1 LKQKFLILNN
11 KKLNKKKKLVISN
24 VIPTP
29 EKTIFEKIYFLFFI
43 ILPIIYSESIIDPVL
58 IPRQIFLT
66 LFIFIV
72 GLSISYQLSI
82 NKIQAEF
89 TFLKTPFFISLLIFL
104 TSILLSFSKSIIISE
119 SIYLFSKILSLILF
133 LIITTYLIL
142 QKQLRN
148 ESLIKS
154 VVWFTIIILSIAFY
168 QIFNLYQIDEKF
180 IVDINQITSSNGNK
194 NLLASI
200 LFLSLPFILY
210 SIGTEKRLKYI
221 SIIIV
226 FIILII
232 FWILQTKTV
241 IIGFILFFILN
252 IVFLMISKSQEISKL
267 RLLLLVVPIVLVI
280 ISITYISVKYQD
292 LFPHLFSGNT
302 FKTRVLLWK
311 NSWQMIKENTLFGV
325 GAGNWQIYFP
335 KFGLDKFGIG
345 DVVANGAM
353 TYQRPH
359 NDFLWIFCEM
369 GIMGIISYLF
379 LFVSFFYYG
388 IKLIK
393 NQQGEKTNWLYA
405 LFLSTIIGYILIS
418 FADFPFERIEH
429 QIVLFT
435 IFSIVLGNYYLNKKT
450 ELKPLNVKLS
460 TFSITLLVLFIFLMT
475 VSTKRYNGE
484 FHTSQMNLA
493 YKNSN
498 WNKVIEEV
506 DLSNNLFYSI
516 DPMSIPLV
524 WYKGVALFASENIID
539 AKIEFDKAYKI
550 DPYNIHV
557 LNNLA
562 SCYEKLGNHKDAE
575 LYYKKALKIS
585 SLFEETLLNLAAIY
599 FNTKKFELA
608 FETIDKCS
616 VNSVDPKY
624 RLFLKTILVT
634 KIDSIIEH
642 TVDKNKVQQLTLLKT
657 DTTRL
662 ETIYFESKSILM
674 NFEPYVLKS
683 LI

>member
-1 LKQKFLILNN
+1 M
-11 KKLNKKKKLVISN
+11 NKKKKSVVSKE
-24 VIPTP
+24 VTTTQ

-43 ILPIIYSESIIDPVL
+43 TLPIIYSESIIDPVL
-58 IPRQIFLT
+58 IPRQLFLT
-66 LFIFIV
+66 LFLFIIS
-72 GLSISYQLSI
+72 LTISYQLSI
-82 NKIQAEF
+82 NKIQADF
-89 TFLKTPFFISLLIFL
+89 SFLKTPFFISLLVFL
-104 TSILLSFSKSIIISE
+104 TTVLLSFSKSIIISE
-119 SIYLFSKILSLILF
+119 SFYLLSKILILIMF
-133 LIITTYLIL
+133 LIITTYLIT

-148 ESLIKS
+148 ESIIRS
-154 VVWFTIIILSIAFY
+154 VVWFTIIIVSISIY
-168 QIFNLYQIDEKF
+168 QIFNLYQSDEIF
-180 IVDINQITSSNGNK
+180 FVNINKIKASNGNK

-200 LFLSLPFILY
+200 LFLTLPFVIY
-210 SIGTEKRLKYI
+210 SIGISKIWKYI
-221 SIIIV
+221 SFILV

-252 IVFLMISKSQEISKL
+252 IAYLLITKSNVIGKV
-267 RLLLLVVPIVLVI
+267 RLLILVI
-280 ISITYISVKYQD
+280 STLILITSITFISVKYQN
-292 LFPHLFSGNT
+292 LFPLLFSGNT
-302 FKTRVLLWK
+302 LKTRILLWE
-311 NSWQMIKENTLFGV
+311 NSFQMIKENTLFGV

-345 DVVANGAM
+345 DIVANGTT

-369 GIMGIISYLF
+369 GILGIISYLF

-393 NQQGEKTNWLYA
+393 NQLEKKANWLYA
-405 LFLSTIIGYILIS
+405 LFFSTIIGYILIS

-429 QIVLFT
+429 QIVLYT

-460 TFSITLLVLFIFLMT
+460 TFSIALLVLFIFEMM

-498 WNKVIEEV
+498 WNKVSEEV
-506 DLSNNLFYSI
+506 DLANNLFYSI

-524 WYKGVALFASENIID
+524 WYKGVALFASENIND
-539 AKIEFDKAYKI
+539 AKIEFEKAYKI

-642 TVDKNKVQQLTLLKT
+642 TSDKNKVQQLTLLKT
-657 DTTRL
+657 ETNRL
-662 ETIYFESKSILM
+662 ETIYFESKSFIEK
-674 NFEPYVLKS
+674 FEPYVLKS

>member
-1 LKQKFLILNN
+1 MNLNN
-11 KKLNKKKKLVISN
+11 KKLNKKKKLVISD
-24 VIPTP
+24 IKPTE
-29 EKTIFEKIYFLFFI
+29 EKTIFDKIYFLFFI

-66 LFIFIV
+66 IFILII
-72 GLSISYQLSI
+72 GITISYQVSI
-82 NKIQAEF
+82 KKLKADF
-89 TFLKTPFFISLLIFL
+89 TFIKIPFFISSLGFL
-104 TSILLSFSKSIIISE
+104 TFTLLSFSKSIIITE
-119 SIYLFSKILSLILF
+119 SIYLFSKILTLILF
-133 LIITTYLIL
+133 LILTTYLII
-142 QKQLRN
+142 QKQLSN

-154 VVWFTIIILSIAFY
+154 VVWFTIIIVAIAIY
-168 QIFNLYQIDEKF
+168 QIFNIYQSDEIFFMNVNK
-180 IVDINQITSSNGNK
+180 ITSSNGNK

-200 LFLSLPFILY
+200 LFLTLPFVIF
-210 SIGTEKRLKYI
+210 SIGIRNIWGYI
-221 SIIIV
+221 SFILV

-252 IVFLMISKSQEISKL
+252 IVYLLITKSNVIGKI
-267 RLLLLVVPIVLVI
+267 RLLILVI
-280 ISITYISVKYQD
+280 STLILISCITFISIKYQNLIPD
-292 LFPHLFSGNT
+292 LFSGNT

-311 NSWQMIKENTLFGV
+311 NSVQMIKENSVFGV

-345 DVVANGAM
+345 DVVANGTM

-369 GIMGIISYLF
+369 GIMGIMSYLF
-379 LFVSFFYYG
+379 LFLSFFYYG

-393 NQQGEKTNWLYA
+393 NQQGKKANWLYA

-429 QIVLFT
+429 QIVLYT

-460 TFSITLLVLFIFLMT
+460 TFSIALLVLVIFLMT

-484 FHTSQMNLA
+484 YHTSQMNLA

-506 DLSNNLFYSI
+506 DLANNLFYSI

-524 WYKGVALFASENIID
+524 WYKGVALFASENIND
-539 AKIEFDKAYKI
+539 AKIEFEKAYKI

-562 SCYEKLGNHKDAE
+562 SCYEKIGNHKDAE

-642 TVDKNKVQQLTLLKT
+642 TSDKNKVQQLTLLKT

-662 ETIYFESKSILM
+662 ETIYFESKSALVE
-674 NFEPYVLKS
+674 FEPYLLKI

>member
-1 LKQKFLILNN
+1 M
-11 KKLNKKKKLVISN
+11 ISD
-24 VIPTP
+24 IKPTE
-29 EKTIFEKIYFLFFI
+29 EKTIFDKIYFLFFI

-66 LFIFIV
+66 LFILII
-72 GLSISYQLSI
+72 GITISYQVSI
-82 NKIQAEF
+82 KKLKADF
-89 TFLKTPFFISLLIFL
+89 TFLKIPFFISSLVFL
-104 TSILLSFSKSIIISE
+104 SFILLSFYKSIIITE
-119 SIYLFSKILSLILF
+119 SIYLFSKILTLILF
-133 LIITTYLIL
+133 LILTTYLII
-142 QKQLRN
+142 QKQLSN
-148 ESLIKS
+148 EFLIKS
-154 VVWFTIIILSIAFY
+154 VVWFTIIIVAIAIY
-168 QIFNLYQIDEKF
+168 QIFNIYQSDEIFFMNVNK
-180 IVDINQITSSNGNK
+180 ITSSNGNK

-200 LFLSLPFILY
+200 LFLTLPFVIY
-210 SIGTEKRLKYI
+210 SIGIRKIWKYI
-221 SIIIV
+221 SFTLV

-241 IIGFILFFILN
+241 IIGFIIFLILN
-252 IVFLMISKSQEISKL
+252 IVYLLITKSKVIGKV
-267 RLLLLVVPIVLVI
+267 RLLILVI
-280 ISITYISVKYQD
+280 STIILISCITFISVKYQN
-292 LFPHLFSGNT
+292 LFPNLFSGNT
-302 FKTRVLLWK
+302 FKTRVLLWE
-311 NSWQMIKENTLFGV
+311 NSFQMIKENTIFGV

-345 DVVANGAM
+345 NIIANGTT

-379 LFVSFFYYG
+379 LFLSFFYYG

-393 NQQGEKTNWLYA
+393 NQQEKKANWLYA

-429 QIVLFT
+429 QIVLYT
-435 IFSIVLGNYYLNKKT
+435 IFSIVLGNYYLNKKN
-450 ELKPLNVKLS
+450 ELKPLNIKLS
-460 TFSITLLVLFIFLMT
+460 TFSIALLVLFIFIMT
-475 VSTKRYNGE
+475 VSTKRYSGE

-524 WYKGVALFASENIID
+524 WYKGVALFASENIKD
-539 AKIEFDKAYKI
+539 AKIEFEKAYKI

-562 SCYEKLGNHKDAE
+562 SCNEKLGNHKAAE

-585 SLFEETLLNLAAIY
+585 SKFEETLLNLAAIY

-608 FETIDKCS
+608 FGTIDKCS
-616 VNSVDPKY
+616 VNSIDPKY

-634 KIDSIIEH
+634 KINSIIKH
-642 TVDKNKVQQLTLLKT
+642 TSDKNKVQQLTLLKT

-662 ETIYFESKSILM
+662 ETIYFESKSFIEK
-674 NFEPYVLKS
+674 FEPYVLKS

>member
-1 LKQKFLILNN
+1 
-11 KKLNKKKKLVISN
+11 VISD
-24 VIPTP
+24 IKPTE
-29 EKTIFEKIYFLFFI
+29 EKTIFDKIYFLFFI

-66 LFIFIV
+66 LFILII
-72 GLSISYQLSI
+72 GITISYQVSI
-82 NKIQAEF
+82 KKLKADF
-89 TFLKTPFFISLLIFL
+89 TFLKIPFFISSLVFL
-104 TSILLSFSKSIIISE
+104 SFILLSFYKSIIITE
-119 SIYLFSKILSLILF
+119 SIYLFSKILTLILF
-133 LIITTYLIL
+133 LILTTYLII
-142 QKQLRN
+142 QKQLSN
-148 ESLIKS
+148 EFLIKS
-154 VVWFTIIILSIAFY
+154 VVWFTIIIVAIAIY
-168 QIFNLYQIDEKF
+168 QIFNIYQSDEIFFMNVNK
-180 IVDINQITSSNGNK
+180 ITSSNGNK

-200 LFLSLPFILY
+200 LFLTLPFVIY
-210 SIGTEKRLKYI
+210 SIGIRKIWKYI
-221 SIIIV
+221 SFTLV

-241 IIGFILFFILN
+241 IIGFIIFLILN
-252 IVFLMISKSQEISKL
+252 IVYLLITKSKVIGKV
-267 RLLLLVVPIVLVI
+267 RLLILVI
-280 ISITYISVKYQD
+280 STIILISCITFISVKYQN
-292 LFPHLFSGNT
+292 LFPNLFSGNT
-302 FKTRVLLWK
+302 FKTRVLLWE
-311 NSWQMIKENTLFGV
+311 NSFQMIKENTIFGV

-345 DVVANGAM
+345 NIIANGTT

-379 LFVSFFYYG
+379 LFLSFFYYG

-393 NQQGEKTNWLYA
+393 NQQEKKANWLYA

-429 QIVLFT
+429 QIVLYT
-435 IFSIVLGNYYLNKKT
+435 IFSIVLGNYYLNKKN
-450 ELKPLNVKLS
+450 ELKPLNIKLS
-460 TFSITLLVLFIFLMT
+460 TFSIALLVLFIFIMT
-475 VSTKRYNGE
+475 VSTKRYSGE

-524 WYKGVALFASENIID
+524 WYKGVALFASENIKD
-539 AKIEFDKAYKI
+539 AKIEFEKAYKI

-562 SCYEKLGNHKDAE
+562 SCNEKLGNHKAAE

-585 SLFEETLLNLAAIY
+585 SKFEETLLNLAAIY

-608 FETIDKCS
+608 FGTIDKCS
-616 VNSVDPKY
+616 VNSIDPKY

-634 KIDSIIEH
+634 KINSIIKH
-642 TVDKNKVQQLTLLKT
+642 TSDKNKVQQLTLLKT

-662 ETIYFESKSILM
+662 ETIYFESKSFIEK
-674 NFEPYVLKS
+674 FEPYVLKS